1 MGNCNKSD
9 TNNERIIASS
19 KTKTSAE
26 LNFGRHGLISSS
38 EISFSEDGS
47 CLRAFPNIPKANK
60 NVLVVDSSSESG
72 STWPTCNSTSENRCG
87 ALPGIA
93 LASNI
98 TAESIFEHKGLAMQ
112 LTSSSRIIS
121 SDRSSVESANTKES
135 VGDDWSYPMME
146 TLTTSANKSR
156 YHFFGDQSQAR
167 ERRACFLT
175 ESEIN
180 EHKPLS
186 VSHSTIEES
195 KESSSRNDSKNLF
208 LRDGLMNCTLF
219 NGFHPDEMSIDA
231 INDII
236 EKMYPRDL
244 SEGQILVRQGEA
256 GDEFF
261 LVQYGELEVWVSS
274 QTNFSTKADESSRTV
289 AIIKPGMTVGEAA
302 LMYSTKRTATLCAT
316 QPTRVWV
323 IEASLFHRIRNLVK
337 DLTKARFAAHQK
349 FLSTL
354 PIFAKLKPHEL
365 HNLTQACRE
374 VSFKTGQSFGDNA
387 DSDFYAILEGSALMM
402 WDRKSSIT
410 LSRGEEIHE
419 GNFFMRNMPQNT
431 AIWKVTA
438 SSDLK
443 CLKISVNDFNLLVKP
458 YINMEYD
465 GRSDASES
473 ETDDDFVSE
482 VELPKDFDNL
492 VPYTLNDLVPIAVAG
507 TGNFGQVVLVKVHGY
522 ESEKKVYALKVIE
535 KNRVINTG
543 QIENVQNE
551 RRIMFMMDSAFII
564 KLYATYHDETCVYFL
579 LEKALGGELFS
590 LLRRKTVFSESQA
603 RFYLG
608 CVILALEHIHSHM
621 ILYRDLKPENILITE
636 TGYLKVTDFGFSKRR
651 NQSTSLCGTPEYMAP
666 ELITGGIQSFAV
678 DWWGAGVLL
687 YEMLVGEV
695 PFRDSEQLKMYEDI
709 LESSPKLPDTVSLE
723 GHELT
728 HELLEKNS
736 FRRLGS
742 GPLGAGDI
750 KKNNWF
756 QSIFPEDQEQFIW
769 EQLSECKLTAP
780 YLPTLTSIE
789 DSRYFSPA
797 EPQKEMTEL
806 STQFDPSLNT
816 WCEEF

>member
-1 MGNCNKSD
+1 MGNCIKSD
-9 TNNERIIASS
+9 TNNERINAAS
-19 KTKTSAE
+19 KTKTLAE
-26 LNFGRHGLISSS
+26 INFGLQGLISSS
-38 EISFSEDGS
+38 EISVSEDGS
-47 CLRAFPNIPKANK
+47 CLRAFPDIPKTNK
-60 NVLVVDSSSESG
+60 NILVVDSSSESG
-72 STWPTCNSTSENRCG
+72 NTWPTCNSTSENWCG
-87 ALPGIA
+87 AASAIA
-93 LASNI
+93 LPSNI
-98 TAESIFEHKGLAMQ
+98 TAKSISQHNDLAMQ
-112 LTSSSRIIS
+112 LTSSSRTIS
-121 SDRSSVESANTKES
+121 SDRSSVVSENTKDS
-135 VGDDWSYPMME
+135 VGDNWSYPMME
-146 TLTTSANKSR
+146 TLTTSANKSQH
-156 YHFFGDQSQAR
+156 HFFGEQSQVR
-167 ERRACFLT
+167 ERRACFLK
-175 ESEIN
+175 EYAIN
-180 EHKPLS
+180 ERKPLS
-186 VSHSTIEES
+186 VSQTTTEES

-208 LRDGLMNCTLF
+208 LRDGLMNCTIF
-219 NGFHPDEMSIDA
+219 NGFHLDEMSIDA
-231 INDII
+231 INDIV

-261 LVQYGELEVWVSS
+261 LVQFGELEVWVSS
-274 QTNFSTKADESSRTV
+274 QTNSYTNANELSKMV

-323 IEASLFHRIRNLVK
+323 MEASLFHRIRNLVK
-337 DLTKARFAAHQK
+337 DLTKTRFAAHQK
-349 FLSTL
+349 FLSSL

-402 WDRKSSIT
+402 WDRKSSMT
-410 LSRGEEIHE
+410 LSKGEEIHE
-419 GNFFMRNMPQNT
+419 GNFFMRNMPQDT
-431 AIWKVTA
+431 AVCKVTA

-443 CLKISVNDFNLLVKP
+443 CLKITVNDFNLLVEP

-465 GRSDASES
+465 GRSDDSES
-473 ETDDDFVSE
+473 ETDDDFISE

-507 TGNFGQVVLVKVHGY
+507 TGNFGKVVLVKVRGC
-522 ESEKKVYALKVIE
+522 EAEKKVYALKVIE

-551 RRIMFMMDSAFII
+551 RRIMFMMDNPFII

-590 LLRRKTVFSESQA
+590 LLRRKTFFRESQA

-608 CVILALEHIHSHM
+608 CVVLALEHIHSHM
-621 ILYRDLKPENILITE
+621 ILYRDLKPENILISE

-678 DWWGAGVLL
+678 DWWGAGILL

-695 PFRDSEQLKMYEDI
+695 PFRDSEHMKMYEDI
-709 LESSPKLPDTVSLE
+709 MESSPELPDTVSLE

-728 HELLEKNS
+728 HKLLEKNS

-750 KKNNWF
+750 KKNTWF
-756 QSIFPEDQEQFIW
+756 QRIFPEDQEQFFW
-769 EQLSECKLTAP
+769 EQLSARKLTAP
-780 YLPTLTSIE
+780 YLPTLSSIE
-789 DSRYFSPA
+789 DSRYFSPT
-797 EPQKEMTEL
+797 ETQKEMVEL
-806 STQFDPSLNT
+806 STQYDQSLYT

>member
-1 MGNCNKSD
+1 MGNCIKSD
-9 TNNERIIASS
+9 TNNERINAAS
-19 KTKTSAE
+19 KTKTLAE
-26 LNFGRHGLISSS
+26 INFGLQGLISSS
-38 EISFSEDGS
+38 EISVSEDGS
-47 CLRAFPNIPKANK
+47 CLRAFPDIPKTNK
-60 NVLVVDSSSESG
+60 NILVVDSSSESG
-72 STWPTCNSTSENRCG
+72 NTWPTCNSTSENWCG
-87 ALPGIA
+87 AASAIA
-93 LASNI
+93 LPSNI
-98 TAESIFEHKGLAMQ
+98 TAKSISQHNDLAMQ
-112 LTSSSRIIS
+112 LTSSSRTIS
-121 SDRSSVESANTKES
+121 SDRSSVVSENTKDS
-135 VGDDWSYPMME
+135 VGDNWSYPMME
-146 TLTTSANKSR
+146 TLTTSANKSQH
-156 YHFFGDQSQAR
+156 HFFGEQSQVR
-167 ERRACFLT
+167 ERRACFLK
-175 ESEIN
+175 EYAIN
-180 EHKPLS
+180 ERKPLS
-186 VSHSTIEES
+186 VSQTTTEES

-208 LRDGLMNCTLF
+208 LRDGLMNCTIF
-219 NGFHPDEMSIDA
+219 NGFHLDEMSIDA
-231 INDII
+231 INDIV

-261 LVQYGELEVWVSS
+261 LVQFGELEVWVSS
-274 QTNFSTKADESSRTV
+274 QTNSYTNANELSKMV

-323 IEASLFHRIRNLVK
+323 MEASLFHRIRNLVK
-337 DLTKARFAAHQK
+337 DLTKTRFAAHQK
-349 FLSTL
+349 FLSSL

-402 WDRKSSIT
+402 WDRKSSMT
-410 LSRGEEIHE
+410 LSKGEEIHE
-419 GNFFMRNMPQNT
+419 GNFFMRNMPQDT
-431 AIWKVTA
+431 AVCKVTA

-443 CLKISVNDFNLLVKP
+443 CLKITVNDFNLLVEP

-465 GRSDASES
+465 GRSDDSES
-473 ETDDDFVSE
+473 ETDDDFISE

-507 TGNFGQVVLVKVHGY
+507 TGNFGKVVLVKVRGC
-522 ESEKKVYALKVIE
+522 EAEKKVYALKVIE

-551 RRIMFMMDSAFII
+551 RRIMFMMDNPFII

-590 LLRRKTVFSESQA
+590 LLRRKTFFRESQA

-608 CVILALEHIHSHM
+608 CVVLALEHIHSHM
-621 ILYRDLKPENILITE
+621 ILYRDLKPENILISE

-678 DWWGAGVLL
+678 DWWGAGILL

-695 PFRDSEQLKMYEDI
+695 PFRDSEHMKMYEDI
-709 LESSPKLPDTVSLE
+709 MESSPELPDTVSLE

-728 HELLEKNS
+728 HKLLEKNS

-750 KKNNWF
+750 KKNTWF
-756 QSIFPEDQEQFIW
+756 QSIFPEDQEQFVW
-769 EQLSECKLTAP
+769 EQLSARKLTAP
-780 YLPTLTSIE
+780 YLPTLTSTE

-806 STQFDPSLNT
+806 STQFDQSLYR